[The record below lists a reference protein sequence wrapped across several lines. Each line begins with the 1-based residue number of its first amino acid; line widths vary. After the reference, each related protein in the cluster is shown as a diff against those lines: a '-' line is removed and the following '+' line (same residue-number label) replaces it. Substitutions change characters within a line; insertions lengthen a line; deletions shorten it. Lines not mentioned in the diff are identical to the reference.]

1 MGDPWKSITPKGV
14 QAFVN
19 ASIATLLVWL
29 TVENHLSMVANL
41 LVDLLSSKTFGLIVY
56 YTIAVI
62 ILYKLL
68 YKRSSYD
75 VNEKRATKYA
85 ILTMLLIWITWEGY
99 LQFIIPIMG
108 MIGIFPSLANS
119 LIIGT
124 VAFTV
129 FITMYYGLHGKYFT
143 TLMLEHMPW
152 VIAPD
157 KFLPFFWLWINAI
170 VAGLLNAFDVNAFWY
185 FVNLFF
191 IFLMHLCM
199 RPSLLKASLALSDLL
214 FFDMFGNYASGMIPK
229 LFSFFTVS

>member
-19 ASIATLLVWL
+19 ASIATLIVWL
-29 TVENHLSMVANL
+29 TVENHLAIAILTLEELFSSQTAALVIYYVAA
-41 LVDLLSSKTFGLIVY
+41 F
-56 YTIAVI
+56 I

-85 ILTMLLIWITWEGY
+85 ILTLILIWLVWEGY
-99 LQFIIPIMG
+99 FKFLVGPLGI
-108 MIGIFPSLANS
+108 IGIFPALANS
-119 LIIGT
+119 LITGT
-124 VAFTV
+124 VIFV
-129 FITMYYGLHGKYFT
+129 IFITVYYGLHGKYFT

-170 VAGLLNAFDVNAFWY
+170 TAGVLNVFDVNAFWY
-185 FVNLFF
+185 FVDLFF
-191 IFLMHLCM
+191 IFLL
-199 RPSLLKASLALSDLL
+199 PSLFIGTKVQEKHGLRVKNQDDY
-214 FFDMFGNYASGMIPK
+214 FDD
-229 LFSFFTVS
+229 